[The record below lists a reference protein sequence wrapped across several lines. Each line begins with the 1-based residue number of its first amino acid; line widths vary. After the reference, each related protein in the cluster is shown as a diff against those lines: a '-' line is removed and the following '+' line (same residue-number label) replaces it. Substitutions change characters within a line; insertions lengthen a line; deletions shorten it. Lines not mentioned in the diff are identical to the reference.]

1 MGKNVLIITGS
12 PREKGNSCTLA
23 EAFRQ
28 GAEKS
33 GNEVKVFDAHN
44 RRIGFYSG
52 PTLLCE
58 DGDETAGELH
68 QLLGWADVLVF
79 ATPVYFMGVTAGLKT
94 VMDRLSP
101 YEAPEGKKYF
111 NPKESYRIAT
121 ATAANPEMF
130 EAVCLEF
137 DYLMGK
143 LGIKHTNKLLVGGVA
158 GEGDVLDREDAM
170 EKAILSGYSVGK
182 IGGVY

>member
-1 MGKNVLIITGS
+1 MENLETIAAISTPPGRGGVAVV
-12 PREKGNSCTLA
+12 R
-23 EAFRQ
+23 
-28 GAEKS
+28 
-33 GNEVKVFDAHN
+33 V
-44 RRIGFYSG
+44 SG
-52 PTLLCE
+52 PAAFAVATCLTGRPVDASLAGRFFHAVFKAKGLPLD
-58 DGDETAGELH
+58 DGM
-68 QLLGWADVLVF
+68 VLVF

-101 YEAPEGKKYF
+101 YAAPEGKKYF
-111 NPKESYRIAT
+111 NPKESYLIAT